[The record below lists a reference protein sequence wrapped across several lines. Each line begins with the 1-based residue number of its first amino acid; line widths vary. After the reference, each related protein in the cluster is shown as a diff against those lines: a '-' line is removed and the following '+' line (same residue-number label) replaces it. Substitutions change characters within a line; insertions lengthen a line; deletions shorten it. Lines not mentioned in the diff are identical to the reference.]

1 MNSSGENSRKRK
13 DDSDKSKRGEYR
25 KFDQISSQMRETL
38 IRQCAEQVIA
48 HAAGNGGGSRRGFV
62 KGLVDEYFRRA
73 PSMEISRDDINNK
86 VRIIRGQREEEEQ
99 REVSPAIPFHI
110 IRDPSLSTRQRPACA
125 GEVQAFKGR
134 SENAQHGG
142 RSQGL
147 VE

>member
-25 KFDQISSQMRETL
+25 KFDQISSQIRETL

-73 PSMEISRDDINNK
+73 PSMEISRDDFNK
-86 VRIIRGQREEEEQ
+86 DLLVLVRYKHSKGDQK
-99 REVSPAIPFHI
+99 IP
-110 IRDPSLSTRQRPACA
+110 STVADL
-125 GEVQAFKGR
+125 QAR
-134 SENAQHGG
+134 WN
-142 RSQGL
+142 GL
-147 VE
+147 IAR